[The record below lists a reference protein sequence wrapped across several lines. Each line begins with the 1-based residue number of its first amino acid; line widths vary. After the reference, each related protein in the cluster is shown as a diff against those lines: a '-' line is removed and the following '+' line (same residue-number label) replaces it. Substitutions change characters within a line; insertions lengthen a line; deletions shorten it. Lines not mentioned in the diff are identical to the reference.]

1 MKREVTTFIECV
13 AVSMV
18 ETLALLEFGGG
29 GDLQKVELTLG
40 RAKTGHLTGSRV
52 YKRMFQMKAK
62 ER

>member
-29 GDLQKVELTLG
+29 GFTESRTNAGASKNRTPNRIQSVQKDVPDE
-40 RAKTGHLTGSRV
+40 S
-52 YKRMFQMKAK
+52 
-62 ER
+62 